1 MRWFLSGGYQMVL
14 WMMGIAIS
22 VCLLVI
28 SAAIGAQVPIVGN
41 AHLIIAGLVSTVMAL
56 LAIGEARKLIQV
68 GASDMMVTG
77 SLMGFMGLIWA
88 WAALAISITYGTGI
102 LEWSAWWQYFA
113 GSMVLAGLFLFSSR
127 LLCVASHQG
136 RDQTKLR
143 ITQYMAGITLLAT
156 VTAIAFCGLNQLNTV
171 SAIEIGTWA
180 AENVFFF
187 GAFALAAISSYL
199 LKASVNEAH

>member
-1 MRWFLSGGYQMVL
+1 MRWVLSGGYQMVL

-77 SLMGFMGLIWA
+77 SLMRFMGLIWA

-143 ITQYMAGITLLAT
+143 ITLLAT
-156 VTAIAFCGLNQLNTV
+156 VTAIAFCGLNQLNMV

-180 AENVFFF
+180 ADNVFFF

>member
-1 MRWFLSGGYQMVL
+1 MVL

-28 SAAIGAQVPIVGN
+28 SAAIGAQVPIVAN

-77 SLMGFMGLIWA
+77 SLMRFMGLIWA

-127 LLCVASHQG
+127 LLCDASHQG

-143 ITQYMAGITLLAT
+143 ITLLAT
-156 VTAIAFCGLNQLNTV
+156 VTAIAFCGLNQLNMV

-180 AENVFFF
+180 ADNVFFF

>member
-1 MRWFLSGGYQMVL
+1 MRWVLSGGYQMVL

-41 AHLIIAGLVSTVMAL
+41 AHLIIAGLVATVMAL

-88 WAALAISITYGTGI
+88 WATLAISITYGTGI

-127 LLCVASHQG
+127 LLCDASHQG

-143 ITQYMAGITLLAT
+143 ITLLAT
-156 VTAIAFCGLNQLNTV
+156 VTAIAFCGLNQLDMV
-171 SAIEIGTWA
+171 SAIEIGPWA
-180 AENVFFF
+180 ADNVFFF

>member
-1 MRWFLSGGYQMVL
+1 MVL

-28 SAAIGAQVPIVGN
+28 SAAIGAQVPIVAN

-56 LAIGEARKLIQV
+56 FAIGEARKLIQV

-102 LEWSAWWQYFA
+102 LEWSACWQYFA

-127 LLCVASHQG
+127 LLCDASHQG

-143 ITQYMAGITLLAT
+143 ITLLAT
-156 VTAIAFCGLNQLNTV
+156 VTAIAFCGLNQLNMV

-180 AENVFFF
+180 ADNVFFF